1 MNICEKCKYLNRD
14 TKMCEFWRVPACA
27 HNACCGFSV
36 QTNADRIRA
45 MTDEELAR
53 FLASVE
59 NRRSAAGG
67 GARWCGMAHALNWL
81 QHPAE
86 EVNT

>member
-1 MNICEKCKYLNRD
+1 MECKRCGAWFFGTNAAETLCPRCERD
-14 TKMCEFWRVPACA
+14 LTRVRDRAK
-27 HNACCGFSV
+27 
-36 QTNADRIRA
+36 TNADRIRA

-81 QHPAE
+81 QQPAE